1 MKPYNTFL
9 LPMSWYVYL
18 HLFILTLM
26 CFGPNRAVTVTLGN
40 QTDHLALLQ
49 FNQLVSSDP
58 YGILDSWNSST
69 HFCNWHGII
78 CNPKHQRVTKLRL
91 PSYKLYLNIGNNS
104 YNGNIPQE
112 LGRLSKLGYLLLLN
126 NSLVGEFPINLT
138 KCYELKTIDLE
149 GNNLIGKL
157 PSQIGSLQKL
167 QNFFIERNNLSRK
180 IPPSIGNLSSL
191 AVLSISYNNLVGNI
205 PQEMCFLKHL
215 WAIAVDVN
223 KLSVAANNF
232 SGSLPPNMFYT
243 LPNLQYFTVGSNKF
257 SGPIPTSISNASSLT
272 LFEIGDNHFVG
283 QVPSLGKLKD
293 LYLLN
298 LEMNILGDSSTM
310 DLQFLKSLT
319 NCSKLQSLSLT
330 YNNFGGSLQN
340 SIGNLSTT
348 LDELKIGEGTI
359 PTTFKKFQRIQW
371 LRLDGNRFSGDI
383 PDFIGNLSQL
393 YYLRLDRNLL
403 EGSIPLNIGNC
414 QKLQYLDFSQNNLR
428 GSIL

>member
-78 CNPKHQRVTKLRL
+78 CNPKHQRVTKLR
-91 PSYKLYLNIGNNS
+91 YLNIGNNS

-348 LDELKIGEGTI
+348 LDELKIGVNQIYGQI
-359 PTTFKKFQRIQW
+359 PIDLGNLIS
-371 LRLDGNRFSGDI
+371 LRL
-383 PDFIGNLSQL
+383 
-393 YYLRLDRNLL
+393 
-403 EGSIPLNIGNC
+403 LNMGHNH
-414 QKLQYLDFSQNNLR
+414 
-428 GSIL
+428 